1 MPIKITAAGQSDA
14 GREREK
20 NEDWFYLRVV
30 QSLQEELSGLFVVAD
45 GMGGHLA
52 GEVASQLTVETLESE
67 FSRSPRAT
75 RKLDAKARQAWE
87 QGGDVT
93 TSAAAAA
100 AADAPVYA
108 AIRAAVQR
116 ANQVVRDYT
125 QRYPD
130 QAHDAGSTVT
140 MAVVKGWTAYIANV
154 GDSRTYLLR
163 HGRLVQ
169 ITTDHSL
176 VAGLVAAGRIQ
187 PEEIYSHP
195 QRNVVYRSLGSD
207 PQVEVDI
214 TRQPLQPGDRLLLCS
229 DGLWEM
235 VRDPQITTLLEGAPD
250 VWEANDRLIQ
260 MANEHGGHDN
270 ITAIVVRV
278 G

>member
-1 MPIKITAAGQSDA
+1 MSIVITAAGQSDA
-14 GREREK
+14 GREREQ

-75 RKLDAKARQAWE
+75 RKLDARARQAWE
-87 QGGDVT
+87 QGGDMT
-93 TSAAAAA
+93 RLL
-100 AADAPVYA
+100 ADAPVYT
-108 AIRAAVQR
+108 AIREAVQR
-116 ANQVVRDYT
+116 ANQVVYDYA
-125 QRYPD
+125 QHYPER
-130 QAHDAGSTVT
+130 AYDAGSTVT

-163 HGRLVQ
+163 EGRLEQ
-169 ITTDHSL
+169 LTTDHSL
-176 VAGLVAAGRIQ
+176 VAGLVAAGKIR
-187 PEEIYSHP
+187 PEEIYTHP
-195 QRNVVYRSLGSD
+195 HRNVVSRSLGND

-235 VRDPQITTLLEGAPD
+235 VRDPQISEILEGTPD
-250 VWEANDRLIQ
+250 VWEACDRLVE

>member
-1 MPIKITAAGQSDA
+1 MTIKITAAGQSDA
-14 GREREK
+14 GRQREK

-30 QSLQEELSGLFVVAD
+30 QSLQEEPSGLFVVAD

-87 QGGDVT
+87 QGRDVAT
-93 TSAAAAA
+93 LL
-100 AADAPVYA
+100 ADAPVYA
-108 AIRAAVQR
+108 AIRGAVQR
-116 ANQVVRDYT
+116 ANQVVHDYA
-125 QRYPD
+125 QHYPD
-130 QAHDAGSTVT
+130 RARDAGSTVT

-163 HGRLVQ
+163 DGRLQQ
-169 ITTDHSL
+169 ISTDHSL

-187 PEEIYSHP
+187 PEEIYTHP
-195 QRNVVYRSLGSD
+195 QRNVIYRSLGSD
-207 PQVEVDI
+207 LQVEADI
-214 TRQPLQPGDRLLLCS
+214 TRQPLEPGDRLLLCS

-235 VRDPQITTLLEGAPD
+235 VRDPQITTLMEGAPD
-250 VWEANDRLIQ
+250 VWEACDRLIQ

-270 ITAIVVRV
+270 ITAIVVRL

>member
-30 QSLQEELSGLFVVAD
+30 QSLQEELSGLFIVAD

-67 FSRSPRAT
+67 FSRSPRTT

-93 TSAAAAA
+93 RVLT
-100 AADAPVYA
+100 DAPVYA
-108 AIRAAVQR
+108 AIREAVQR
-116 ANQVVRDYT
+116 ANQVVYDYG
-125 QRYPD
+125 QHYPD
-130 QAHDAGSTVT
+130 RAYDAGSTVT

-163 HGRLVQ
+163 DGRLEQ

-235 VRDPQITTLLEGAPD
+235 VRDPQIAALLEGTPD
-250 VWEANDRLIQ
+250 VWEACERLLQ
-260 MANEHGGHDN
+260 TANEHGGHDN

>member
-1 MPIKITAAGQSDA
+1 MPIKIIAAGQSDA
-14 GREREK
+14 GQEREQ

-30 QSLQEELSGLFVVAD
+30 QSLQEELSGLFIVAD

-75 RKLDAKARQAWE
+75 RKLDAQARQIWE

-93 TSAAAAA
+93 ASAAAAA

-108 AIRAAVQR
+108 AIREAVQR
-116 ANQVVRDYT
+116 ANQVVYDYT
-125 QRYPD
+125 QHYPER
-130 QAHDAGSTVT
+130 AYDAGSTVT
-140 MAVVKGWTAYIANV
+140 MAVLQGWTAYVANV

-163 HGRLVQ
+163 EGRLEQ
-169 ITTDHSL
+169 LTTDHSL
-176 VAGLVAAGRIQ
+176 VAGLVAAGQIQ
-187 PEEIYSHP
+187 PDDVYSHP
-195 QRNVVYRSLGSD
+195 QRNVIYRSLGSD

-235 VRDPQITTLLEGAPD
+235 VRDPQITAIIEETPD
-250 VWEANDRLIQ
+250 AWEACERLVQ
-260 MANEHGGHDN
+260 TANENGGHDN

>member
-20 NEDWFYLRVV
+20 NEDWFYLRVE
-30 QSLQEELSGLFVVAD
+30 QSLQEELSGLLVVAD

-75 RKLDAKARQAWE
+75 RKLDARARQSWE
-87 QGGDVT
+87 QGDDVT
-93 TSAAAAA
+93 ASAAIAA
-100 AADAPVYA
+100 APVYA
-108 AIRAAVQR
+108 AIREAVQR
-116 ANQVVRDYT
+116 ANEVVYDYT
-125 QRYPD
+125 QHYPD
-130 QAHDAGSTVT
+130 RAYDAGSTVT
-140 MAVVKGWTAYIANV
+140 MAVLKGWTAYVANV

-163 HGRLVQ
+163 DGRLEQ
-169 ITTDHSL
+169 LTTDHSL
-176 VAGLVAAGRIQ
+176 VAGLVAAGSIQ

-195 QRNVVYRSLGSD
+195 QRNVIYRSLGSES
-207 PQVEVDI
+207 PVEVDI
-214 TRQPLQPGDRLLLCS
+214 TRHPLRPGDRLLLCS

-235 VRDPQITTLLEGAPD
+235 VRDPEIATLLEGTPD
-250 VWEANDRLIQ
+250 VWEACERLVQ
-260 MANEHGGHDN
+260 TANEHGGEDN
-270 ITAIVVRV
+270 ITAIVVKV

>member
-1 MPIKITAAGQSDA
+1 MTIKITAAGQSDA

-45 GMGGHLA
+45 GMGGHMA
-52 GEVASQLTVETLESE
+52 GEVASQLAVETLESE

-75 RKLDAKARQAWE
+75 RKLDAKARQAWIE
-87 QGGDVT
+87 GKDVST
-93 TSAAAAA
+93 LL
-100 AADAPVYA
+100 ADAPIMA
-108 AIRAAVQR
+108 AIREAVQR
-116 ANQVVRDYT
+116 ANRVVYDYT
-125 QRYPD
+125 QHYPD
-130 QAHDAGSTVT
+130 RAYDAGSTVT
-140 MAVVKGWTAYIANV
+140 MAVIKGWTAYIANV

-163 HGRLVQ
+163 EGRLQ
-169 ITTDHSL
+169 PLTTDHSL

-187 PEEIYSHP
+187 PDEIYTHP
-195 QRNVVYRSLGSD
+195 QRNVVYRSLGGD
-207 PQVEVDI
+207 PQVEVDL
-214 TRQPLQPGDRLLLCS
+214 TRQALQPGDQLLLCS

-235 VRDPQITTLLEGAPD
+235 VRDPEMTTLLEGAPD
-250 VWEANDRLIQ
+250 VWAACERLVQ
-260 MANEHGGHDN
+260 TANEHGGEDN